1 MNIQSYIMWDV
12 SIFSDVDS
20 LYNLKANKNMVR
32 FIFISQN
39 GMFDNRVPIHVNK
52 YFNLIL

>member
-39 GMFDNRVPIHVNK
+39 GMLDNRVPIHVNK